1 MAHCINW
8 TGPTVNLKYL
18 VNNCFYVPLTSRNI
32 IFSTCMLL
40 AVPPQ
45 NRHFQVMKPSQSV
58 ACVWVPLSFFL
69 TLPISVYPCHPL
81 HPDPE
86 LLFLLVLQCL
96 GRMKWVSH
104 FYLTFIH
111 FFFLL
116 SFLFKK
122 KHLQSR
128 KFGCSEFAL
137 CQAGRGKANN
147 QQNISDRNWI
157 RCERRETWP
166 PIDLPRTSTEIKP
179 GKSQPLTDPKDL
191 VQ

>member
-111 FFFLL
+111 FFFSTHFHFYL
-116 SFLFKK
+116 KK
-122 KHLQSR
+122 KST
-128 KFGCSEFAL
+128 CSPGSLAAQNL
-137 CQAGRGKANN
+137 PYVRQAGERQTTNK
-147 QQNISDRNWI
+147 IYLTEIELDVSE
-157 RCERRETWP
+157 ERR
-166 PIDLPRTSTEIKP
+166 DLQLTYQERPL
-179 GKSQPLTDPKDL
+179 KSSLARASR
-191 VQ
+191 